1 MGRGYKKGDDGEIP
15 LGSWSSSG
23 FSGSV
28 RLSPGCRHP
37 GCSVHGVDFPPGVS
51 GECANRRIG
60 LSIPSALFLSRTL
73 SRHSTSSPEVFAHS
87 PRPPMNFFI
96 DHGSSHRVSL
106 PFNVSP
112 DVPTQPSKEVQVAL
126 LRFLPLRRICSP
138 GAHYPRACLT
148 RYVAPSG
155 FLNLLTLSF
164 SRSRPA
170 LFHAGNALGVTPSRA
185 FPPLSAAP
193 LTHRQRIF
201 PLAVHPK
208 IPEEILEARLQ
219 GIEPRAGP
227 LLRFGIFQPQRS
239 PMLSWAFVPSRV
251 LPFSSGSSRSFRY
264 RPSFLSWTWN
274 QVTRSLTRPRPS
286 ESCRGRSWR

>member
-1 MGRGYKKGDDGEIP
+1 VNALIDALVCRFP
-15 LGSWSSSG
+15 LRPCTSLSCEN
-23 FSGSV
+23 SV
-28 RLSPGCRHP
+28 
-37 GCSVHGVDFPPGVS
+37 
-51 GECANRRIG
+51 
-60 LSIPSALFLSRTL
+60 
-73 SRHSTSSPEVFAHS
+73 SSPEVFAHS

-112 DVPTQPSKEVQVAL
+112 DVPAQPSKEVQAAL

-155 FLNLLTLSF
+155 FPSLLTPSF

-170 LFHAGNALGVTPSRA
+170 LFHAGNALGVTPLQSLSPTLSRTSDSSPA
-185 FPPLSAAP
+185 HVPSC
-193 LTHRQRIF
+193 RS
-201 PLAVHPK
+201 PK
-208 IPEEILEARLQ
+208 SSRKNAWARLQ
-219 GIEPRAGP
+219 GLEPRAGP

-264 RPSFLSWTWN
+264 RPSFLSWT
-274 QVTRSLTRPRPS
+274 
-286 ESCRGRSWR
+286 

>member
-1 MGRGYKKGDDGEIP
+1 VNALIDALVCRFP
-15 LGSWSSSG
+15 LRPCTSLSCEN
-23 FSGSV
+23 SV
-28 RLSPGCRHP
+28 
-37 GCSVHGVDFPPGVS
+37 
-51 GECANRRIG
+51 
-60 LSIPSALFLSRTL
+60 
-73 SRHSTSSPEVFAHS
+73 SSPEVFAHS

-112 DVPTQPSKEVQVAL
+112 DVPAQPSKEVQAAL

-155 FLNLLTLSF
+155 FPSLLTPSF

-193 LTHRQRIF
+193 LTRRQRMF

-208 IPEEILEARLQ
+208 VPERTPGLDSRALSREQVRCSALAYFSRNEARCSPGLSSPP
-219 GIEPRAGP
+219 GCSPSPPVPVGP
-227 LLRFGIFQPQRS
+227 FGTGLR
-239 PMLSWAFVPSRV
+239 
-251 LPFSSGSSRSFRY
+251 SSHGLEIR
-264 RPSFLSWTWN
+264 
-274 QVTRSLTRPRPS
+274 
-286 ESCRGRSWR
+286 